1 MSLPEAQAQ
10 LAEIENAAVAVP
22 VTDVQ
27 TEVVPEVVEKVSS
40 DIIVWNVDTSITT
53 AEAQEVVDEINAQI
67 EAWDP
72 QAEKTLAEAI
82 YDESADVIKQKA
94 SESLDEQLSSIK
106 LPDVNKTKTE
116 LINKTVEDIEK
127 ISEKKN
133 STPEQVVEQLTEM
146 FIEKEEKYLLDIS
159 LLSKKTIMLE
169 KIVDKLTED
178 NNALKYDD
186 SKVKI
191 TDDKIGKL
199 VNIYRQKLENP
210 NDESIQKK
218 RASLGIDMATEVYS
232 ELWTHDFVEFINN
245 KREASLRK
253 IQGLSD
259 DDTATQPA
267 KIVIK
272 ETKRTVND
280 WYIIS

>member
-1 MSLPEAQAQ
+1 
-10 LAEIENAAVAVP
+10 
-22 VTDVQ
+22 
-27 TEVVPEVVEKVSS
+27 
-40 DIIVWNVDTSITT
+40 
-53 AEAQEVVDEINAQI
+53 
-67 EAWDP
+67 
-72 QAEKTLAEAI
+72 
-82 YDESADVIKQKA
+82 
-94 SESLDEQLSSIK
+94 
-106 LPDVNKTKTE
+106 
-116 LINKTVEDIEK
+116 
-127 ISEKKN
+127 
-133 STPEQVVEQLTEM
+133 M

-232 ELWTHDFVEFINN
+232 EL
-245 KREASLRK
+245 
-253 IQGLSD
+253 
-259 DDTATQPA
+259 
-267 KIVIK
+267 
-272 ETKRTVND
+272 
-280 WYIIS
+280 